1 MSQPETPL
9 FESDHRIT
17 KEGYVRYYHIV
28 GLWFLGIILA
38 TGCAGKGERI
48 DLKVPIASRADEK
61 VVAMSSATVAIQ
73 PFEDNRTDRS
83 HLGTR
88 VHLWGGESHF
98 SLLSGSL
105 GEATAQ
111 AFADYLKGKGWNATV
126 AEGNGAVG
134 ADMTITGKLVD
145 VGVDAKSGIGQT
157 TLNAKNRMVVQVK
170 NHADGSQVR
179 ETLTSA
185 GTNQVFWFDPEDA
198 QELFNE
204 LYNKN
209 FEKFVTDTKLDGK
222 ILKLR

>member
-1 MSQPETPL
+1 MSN
-9 FESDHRIT
+9 HRIT
-17 KEGYVRYYHIV
+17 KEEYVRHDHVLGI
-28 GLWFLGIILA
+28 GLLGIILA

-48 DLKVPIASRADEK
+48 DLKVPLVSGADEK
-61 VVAMSSATVAIQ
+61 VVAMSSSTIAIQ
-73 PFEDNRTDRS
+73 PFEDDRTDRS

-88 VHLWGGESHF
+88 FHLWGGESHF
-98 SLLSGSL
+98 SLPSGTL

-126 AEGNGAVG
+126 AKGNGGVG
-134 ADMTITGKLVD
+134 ADITITGKLLD

-157 TLNAKNRMVVQVK
+157 TLNAKSRMVVQVK
-170 NHADGSQVR
+170 NHADDSHVR

-185 GTNQVFWFDPEDA
+185 GANQVFWFDPEDA
-198 QELFNE
+198 QELLNE

-209 FEKFVTDTKLDGK
+209 FEKFLMDTKLDGK

>member
-1 MSQPETPL
+1 V
-9 FESDHRIT
+9 SDHRVI

-28 GLWFLGIILA
+28 GIGLLGIIIA
-38 TGCAGKGERI
+38 TGCVGKGERI
-48 DLKVPIASRADEK
+48 DLKVPMASGVDEK

-73 PFEDNRTDRS
+73 PFDDSRTDRS

-88 VHLWGGESHF
+88 HHLWGGESHF
-98 SLLSGSL
+98 SLPSGTL

-111 AFADYLKGKGWNATV
+111 AFAVFLNGKGWNVSVTKGDGAT
-126 AEGNGAVG
+126 G
-134 ADMTITGKLVD
+134 ADMTITGKLVV

-157 TLNAKNRMVVQVK
+157 TLTAKSQMVVQVK
-170 NHADGSQVR
+170 NHADDSQVR
-179 ETLTSA
+179 ETLISA

-198 QELFNE
+198 QELLND
-204 LYNKN
+204 LYNKK